1 MRAKN
6 TIRSFFDYHLITR
19 VFLRNPARG
28 IPSGSHFL
36 GDPEF
41 QALLA
46 RLGLAKSHG
55 SCGRNRKDHGWDT
68 RVIGLLMISLQ
79 QIRRNDRA
87 FIVGHGSKR
96 RTSAGSSVARRVNG
110 RVRHALQE
118 RIDSYTLAVPR
129 NSCRIQVHVI
139 DFSYT
144 TCSMDHHVRLE
155 CALLTR
161 SGGANNQLTRP
172 FLNAYDF
179 GAELN
184 INPKLTS
191 MLHNLID
198 QVRVKA
204 CEGAQSTMCDGDL
217 RSRTHRY

>member
-1 MRAKN
+1 
-6 TIRSFFDYHLITR
+6 
-19 VFLRNPARG
+19 
-28 IPSGSHFL
+28 
-36 GDPEF
+36 
-41 QALLA
+41 
-46 RLGLAKSHG
+46 
-55 SCGRNRKDHGWDT
+55 
-68 RVIGLLMISLQ
+68 MISLQ

-118 RIDSYTLAVPR
+118 RIDSYTLAVTR

-161 SGGANNQLTRP
+161 SGGANNQLTRS
-172 FLNAYDF
+172 FLNAHNF

-184 INPKLTS
+184 VNRKLATA
-191 MLHNLID
+191 LHKLID

-204 CEGAQSTMCDGDL
+204 RERARSAMCDGDL
-217 RSRTHRY
+217 RSGTDRHM